1 MKHEHEKNRIH
12 DQWGVIAKRIAGN
25 DDAFNAVSAV
35 LMYEY
40 DILSTQELENNRLA
54 LGADQAHAQASY
66 AKGFLAGM
74 DHASRCLLDADF
86 ISERQQKLTEH
97 EETEG
102 TDV

>member
-1 MKHEHEKNRIH
+1 MKHDHEKHRIH
-12 DQWGVIAKRIAGN
+12 DQWGVIAKRITGN

-35 LMYEY
+35 LMYEH
-40 DILSTQELENNRLA
+40 DMLSTQELENTRLS
-54 LGADQAHAQASY
+54 LSADQAHAQTSY
-66 AKGFLAGM
+66 VKGFLAGM
-74 DHASRCLLDADF
+74 DHASRCLLDAEF